1 MKRLKISEE
10 RKRVKPTKT
19 AKKRRLLLLL
29 QHAFLQLFPVLPSLF
44 ELFTYFATSFFFY
57 SF

>member
-1 MKRLKISEE
+1 MKRLKMSEE

-44 ELFTYFATSFFFY
+44 ELIYLFCH
-57 SF
+57 